1 MKQIMDKFRLKK
13 TVFFVYALK
22 NQKDHLCTQLDNVEK
37 KFFAAGDIGRDFT
50 AFVIFSTNRII
61 VFGSKS

>member
-1 MKQIMDKFRLKK
+1 MKQIMNKISLRK

-37 KFFAAGDIGRDFT
+37 TFFGAGDIGRDFP
-50 AFVIFSTNRII
+50 AFVIFSTKRII
-61 VFGSKS
+61 VIGFKS